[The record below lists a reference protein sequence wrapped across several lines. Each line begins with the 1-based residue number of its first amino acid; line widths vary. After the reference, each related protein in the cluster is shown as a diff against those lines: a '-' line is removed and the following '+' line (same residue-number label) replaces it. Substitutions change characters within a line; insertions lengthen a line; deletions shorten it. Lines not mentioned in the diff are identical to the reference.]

1 MGRSRRTSL
10 VCSGVSVPR
19 CQYIAGPP
27 LVSSGAA
34 WHDATASEEGRRPP
48 PAGPRLPVEQPAL
61 PFKGADAGDVLHRLD
76 DAAIGAGRV
85 AHREVAD
92 VQELAAE
99 LDPELGGALVA
110 GTERVDDLLHLVHAR
125 RRVAVLHLAPDHA
138 GAAGE
143 DALALAVVAHLV
155 VLVDEL
161 EVDGEGGEH
170 EVQLLEREAAGGE
183 LQEAGGRSRPGRSAC
198 GAGSDAR
205 RLVRRRPRR
214 HPRDEGVADLAFVT

>member
-19 CQYIAGPP
+19 WKYIAGSP
-27 LVSSGAA
+27 LGSSGTARN
-34 WHDATASEEGRRPP
+34 HATASGEGRRPS

-61 PFKGADAGDVLHRLD
+61 PFEGADAGDVLDRLD
-76 DAAIGAGRV
+76 DAAIGAARV

-110 GTERVDDLLHLVHAR
+110 GAEGVDDLLHLVHAR
-125 RRVAVLHLAPDHA
+125 RWMAVLHLAADHA
-138 GAAGE
+138 GAARE
-143 DALALAVVAHLV
+143 DALALAVVVHLV
-155 VLVDEL
+155 VLIDEL

-170 EVQLLEREAAGGE
+170 EVQLLEREAA
-183 LQEAGGRSRPGRSAC
+183 
-198 GAGSDAR
+198 
-205 RLVRRRPRR
+205 RL
-214 HPRDEGVADLAFVT
+214 E